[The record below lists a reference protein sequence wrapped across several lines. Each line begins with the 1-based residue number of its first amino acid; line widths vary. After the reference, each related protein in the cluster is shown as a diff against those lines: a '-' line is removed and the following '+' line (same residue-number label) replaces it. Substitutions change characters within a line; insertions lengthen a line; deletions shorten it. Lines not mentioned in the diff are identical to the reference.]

1 MSLHFD
7 QNISKFV
14 RTMKT
19 FDSISGISR
28 FLRSVKESGK
38 TIGFVPTMGALHR
51 GHLSLMQKAKEEN
64 DKLVVSVFVNPLQF
78 NNPEDLE
85 KYPRNIEHDRML
97 LEGVGC
103 DVLFNPGIKEM
114 YPEPGSTQYDFGL
127 LEKVMEGP
135 SRPGHFNGVAVV
147 VKKLFDIIRPDKAY
161 FGEKDF
167 QQLAIIQ
174 KLVKMENLPVQIVP
188 CPIVRENDGLAMSS
202 RNERLTTGKRQI
214 APFVYQ
220 TLKEAAKK
228 SSAMTPDEVRLFV
241 RNRFQDEP
249 DFKLE
254 YFEIADDK
262 ELQPVKNW
270 NEADGILGFVAAWLG
285 NVRLI
290 DNMRFI

>member
-7 QNISKFV
+7 QDISKFV

-28 FLRSVKESGK
+28 FLHPAKKQGK
-38 TIGFVPTMGALHR
+38 TIGFVATMGALHR
-51 GHLSLMQKAKEEN
+51 GHLTLMQKAKNEN
-64 DKLVVSVFVNPLQF
+64 DILVVSVFVNPLQF

-97 LEGVGC
+97 LEEVGC
-103 DVLFNPGIKEM
+103 DVLFNPGVKEM

-202 RNERLTTGKRQI
+202 RNERLTAGKRQI

-228 SSAMTPDEVRLFV
+228 SSTMTPDEVRLFV
-241 RNRFQDEP
+241 RNRFKDEP
-249 DFKLE
+249 DFQLE
-254 YFEIADDK
+254 YFEIADDR
-262 ELQPVKNW
+262 ELQPVSNW
-270 NEADGILGFVAAWLG
+270 NEAGGILGFVAASLE

-290 DNMRFI
+290 DNMRII

>member
-1 MSLHFD
+1 
-7 QNISKFV
+7 
-14 RTMKT
+14 MKT

-28 FLRSVKESGK
+28 FLHTAKKQGK
-38 TIGFVPTMGALHR
+38 TIGFVATMGALHR
-51 GHLSLMQKAKEEN
+51 GHLTLMQKAKNEN
-64 DKLVVSVFVNPLQF
+64 DILVVSVFVNPLQF

-97 LEGVGC
+97 LEEVGC
-103 DVLFNPGIKEM
+103 DVLFNPGVKEM

-202 RNERLTTGKRQI
+202 RNERLTAGKRQI

-228 SSAMTPDEVRLFV
+228 SSTMTPDEVRLFV
-241 RNRFQDEP
+241 RNRFKDEP
-249 DFKLE
+249 DFQLE
-254 YFEIADDK
+254 YFEIADDR
-262 ELQPVKNW
+262 ELQPVSNW
-270 NEADGILGFVAAWLG
+270 NEAGGILGFVAASLE

-290 DNMRFI
+290 DNMRII